1 MGTASSQ
8 RRIVCFSAYTN
19 NLRATA
25 FTHFLRDLGYE
36 IIKPKPHGPSG
47 SILELVLTLL
57 PNCWLALTCRADLA
71 AGFKPHPNVTL
82 PLLIC
87 KLRGM
92 PTWIDVDDLDHAY
105 REGLV
110 SRLVEWMQRPFP
122 RLCTVISYHNQL
134 LKDYLVQRM
143 RCAPERLLRIP
154 QGVHYAF
161 FNEAVAPADL
171 PVDDSKPVAIYAAHL
186 NVASD
191 LDPVLRAWRT
201 VVEKK
206 PGALLVVIG
215 GGPMQGHFQRLAV
228 ELGLAAQV
236 CFTGEVRHAEVR
248 RYFARADVAL
258 LYMSRRLVNKYRCSL
273 KLREYFAAGL
283 KVVCNDFGELDEF
296 AELTYQTKSGVGDFA
311 AMIVRV
317 LEGFDDGRQETARRF
332 AREQLDWPR
341 IIETAAAD
349 LARHV
354 KLAPPRQL
362 S

>member
-1 MGTASSQ
+1 M
-8 RRIVCFSAYTN
+8 
-19 NLRATA
+19 
-25 FTHFLRDLGYE
+25 
-36 IIKPKPHGPSG
+36 
-47 SILELVLTLL
+47 ELALTLL
-57 PNCWLALTCRADLA
+57 PNCWLALTCHADLA

-105 REGLV
+105 REGWM
-110 SRLVEWMQRPFP
+110 SWLVECLQRPFP
-122 RLCTVISYHNQL
+122 RLFTVVSYHNQL
-134 LKDYLVQRM
+134 LKDHLVQHM
-143 RCAPERLLRIP
+143 RCAPERLVRIP

-161 FNEAVAPADL
+161 FNEAVMPADL

-191 LDPVLRAWRT
+191 LDPVFRAWQM

-215 GGPMQGHFQRLAV
+215 GGPMQEYFQRLAA

-236 CFTGEVRHAEVR
+236 HFTGEVLHAEVR
-248 RYFARADVAL
+248 RYFAQADIAL
-258 LYMSRRLVNKYRCSL
+258 LYMSPRLVNKYRCSL

-283 KVVCNDFGELDEF
+283 KVVCNDVGELGEF
-296 AELTYQTKSGVGDFA
+296 AELTYQTKSDVVDFA
-311 AMIVRV
+311 AMIVRM

-341 IIETAAAD
+341 IIAAAATD
-349 LARHV
+349 LGRHV
-354 KLAPPRQL
+354 KLAQPRQL